1 MTVFGSKSLSPT
13 YEPDMY
19 RPFAEALNYAFK
31 CVSNIQVDGLPEF
44 KAHIVFVPCDNPI
57 PSRRE
62 SLFKPGLVILSL
74 QDARKFHQLEEVDA
88 PDVSRFISEIEG
100 RSLSGLTWEAVLSA
114 VEVKWNGIS
123 MWASLEVF
131 GEQDGKFSA
140 TGGANLRLDEEP
152 HDSQPATGK
161 MNALRYKDTKASR
174 TGVSSTTLVSFKRS
188 ASTAGMEIGAGISGG
203 KRQRTKE
210 GIISMN
216 RQSLA
221 ERDGIYSAEKF
232 SDSFSISHVLNLLV
246 KSESY
251 SNHTA
256 SLDNANF

>member
-1 MTVFGSKSLSPT
+1 MSQYDLDSLTFMTVFGSKSLSPT

-62 SLFKPGLVILSL
+62 SLFKPDLVILSL

-114 VEVKWNGIS
+114 VEV
-123 MWASLEVF
+123 
-131 GEQDGKFSA
+131 D
-140 TGGANLRLDEEP
+140 R
-152 HDSQPATGK
+152 
-161 MNALRYKDTKASR
+161 
-174 TGVSSTTLVSFKRS
+174 
-188 ASTAGMEIGAGISGG
+188 
-203 KRQRTKE
+203 
-210 GIISMN
+210 
-216 RQSLA
+216 
-221 ERDGIYSAEKF
+221 
-232 SDSFSISHVLNLLV
+232 
-246 KSESY
+246 KSVV
-251 SNHTA
+251 
-256 SLDNANF
+256 